1 MMVCV
6 TYLTWFFDDGGD
18 MNLLIREGKKAKY
31 LFLKN
36 GTISYPISTDNF
48 GFKIVQTII
57 MLQLEGG

>member
-1 MMVCV
+1 
-6 TYLTWFFDDGGD
+6 